1 VKIVVD
7 MVSVDVPEEPGV
19 RGRVVGLKDTE
30 RPVALGV
37 TDELM
42 VTVPVKPTLAT
53 VIVDVAEFPAT
64 KLPGL
69 GVVEAIVRS
78 GATVIVRI
86 EVWVIEPK
94 LAVTVTEY
102 VADGVDAVVLIT
114 SVDVPEA
121 PGFRE
126 IPVGVNEKV
135 IPGSMGE
142 LVAFRLIL
150 PVSPRLLIVTVELAD
165 CPAMKLAGVA
175 DWAESVKSG
184 FTVTSTETV

>member
-1 VKIVVD
+1 MKIVVD
-7 MVSVDVPEEPGV
+7 NVSVDVPEEPGV

-64 KLPGL
+64 KFPGL

-78 GATVIVRI
+78 GVTVIERI

-94 LAVTVTEY
+94 VAVTVTE
-102 VADGVDAVVLIT
+102 
-114 SVDVPEA
+114 
-121 PGFRE
+121 
-126 IPVGVNEKV
+126 
-135 IPGSMGE
+135 
-142 LVAFRLIL
+142 
-150 PVSPRLLIVTVELAD
+150 
-165 CPAMKLAGVA
+165 
-175 DWAESVKSG
+175 
-184 FTVTSTETV
+184 